1 MKILSAI
8 LIAMIIGYFLGS
20 VNFSII
26 IVKLIKG
33 QDIREI
39 GSKNA
44 GLTNTLRCAGKLCA
58 LLTLIGDV
66 LKGILSVGVSTMI
79 ASALNAGFSP
89 DNDVTYIGYIAGIS
103 AVMGHIFPVY
113 YNFRGGKGVL
123 TAATAFAMID
133 IKVFFAI
140 FAVFV
145 VVVALSKYVSL
156 GSVFS
161 AVLCPVAVFMMSF
174 IVDDVS
180 LGKSILY
187 TVLSLVIAV
196 TVVWKHKPNI
206 DRLIA
211 GNENKLSFGSGKIS
225 EK

>member
-1 MKILSAI
+1 MKILSAV
-8 LIAMIIGYFLGS
+8 LIALIIGYCLGS
-20 VNFSII
+20 VNFSIVV
-26 IVKLIKG
+26 VKLMTG
-33 QDIREI
+33 QDIREM

-44 GLTNTLRCAGKLCA
+44 GLTNTFRCAGKTCA
-58 LLTLIGDV
+58 LLTLAGDV

-89 DNDVTYIGYIAGIS
+89 DNDIMYIGYISAIS

-133 IKVFFAI
+133 IKIFLAI

-145 VVVALSKYVSL
+145 VILALSKYVSL
-156 GSVFS
+156 ASIFS
-161 AVLCPVAVFMMSF
+161 ASLCPVAVFMMSF

-187 TVLSLVIAV
+187 TILSLVIAV
-196 TVVWKHKPNI
+196 TVVWKHKANI
-206 DRLIA
+206 ERLIA
-211 GNENKLSFGSGKIS
+211 GNENKFSFKGGKLSK
-225 EK
+225 K

>member
-1 MKILSAI
+1 MKIFLSI
-8 LIAMIIGYFLGS
+8 LIAIVISYCLGS

-26 IVKLIKG
+26 VVKLVKG
-33 QDIREI
+33 EDIREL

-44 GLTNTLRCAGKLCA
+44 GLTNTLRCAGKFCA

-66 LKGILSVGVSTMI
+66 MKGILSVGISTII
-79 ASALNAGFSP
+79 ASALNAGFTP
-89 DNDVTYIGYIAGIS
+89 DNDVMYIGYIAGIS

-133 IKVFFAI
+133 IKIFIAI

-145 VVVALSKYVSL
+145 VVVAVSKYVSL

-174 IVDDVS
+174 VVDDVS
-180 LGKSILY
+180 LGKSVLY
-187 TVLSLVIAV
+187 TILSLVMAV

-206 DRLIA
+206 ERFMA
-211 GNENKLSFGSGKIS
+211 GNENKLSFGSGKIP
-225 EK
+225 KK